1 MTAKRGSS
9 AVRLCALLV
18 AAASVG
24 VLGCGTKTATIT
36 GKVTYN
42 NKPVTSG
49 EVIFLAQD
57 GHASAHAPIR
67 PDGSFTV
74 TSAPVGPVQVAV
86 DNPPPTKVQ
95 ATSTNRNDP
104 EVREAWQQAAHYVAT
119 PPKYADP
126 KQSGLRFDAKPGSN
140 EFNVPLQ

>member
-1 MTAKRGSS
+1 MTAKRTRSS
-9 AVRLCALLV
+9 VRLAALLV

-24 VLGCGTKTATIT
+24 VLGCGKRTATIT

-49 EVIFLAQD
+49 EVVFLAQD
-57 GHASAHAPIR
+57 GHASVHAPIR

-74 TSAPVGPVQVAV
+74 TNAPVGPVQVAV

-95 ATSTNRNDP
+95 ATSKNRHDP

-119 PPKYADP
+119 PPKYGDP
-126 KQSGLRFDAKPGSN
+126 KQSGLNFDARPGSN
-140 EFNVPLQ
+140 EYNITLQ